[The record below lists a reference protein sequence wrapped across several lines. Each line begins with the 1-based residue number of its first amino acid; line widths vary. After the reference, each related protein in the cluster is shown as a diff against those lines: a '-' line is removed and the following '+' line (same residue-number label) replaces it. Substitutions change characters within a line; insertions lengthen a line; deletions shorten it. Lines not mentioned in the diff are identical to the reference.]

1 MSDHQNTSAAE
12 PAGAQPPP
20 ERPRPLVGALCGL
33 IAAGA
38 ALGTAEIAGAL
49 IRPQATPLIAVGQ
62 AVIDLTPQALRE
74 FAIAAV
80 GEADRPL
87 LVAGTAVLLALFVAA
102 IGVGALRRAW
112 VGDAGIAALA
122 VIAGA
127 AALTRPEADAVY
139 ALPSVAGGVVALILL
154 RVLVRAAP
162 PQSPSAPGAAQPG
175 GQDAVAAEGIAAD
188 TAGARNA
195 DEDAEPAAADASADT
210 AAGAYSLSEAGTP
223 TGADTPPSAGAQAAP
238 APADSGPTAAPTAA
252 PGGFDRR
259 RFVLLAGSAALLS
272 AGAGTG
278 GRWYATAQAGVEAS
292 REAVRLPR
300 PDSPAPPLPDGAEL
314 DVDGLSSFFTPNG
327 DFYRVD
333 TALSIPRIDATS
345 WRLRIH
351 GRGASE
357 REYTYADL
365 LERTDLVERDVTLAC
380 VSNPVGGSYVG
391 NARWIGVPLAA
402 LLREAGVRPPGEGGR
417 ADQLVSRS
425 TDGMT
430 IGTPVEAVMD
440 GRDAMLAIGM
450 NGRPLP
456 ADHGFPARV
465 VVPGLYGY
473 VSACKWIEEME
484 LTTFD
489 AFDAYW
495 VPRGWAQRAPIKTQS
510 RIGTPRA
517 GAEVAAGTVPVAGVA
532 WAQNVGVDRVE
543 VRVDDGPWQPA
554 RLAAEDTADTWRQW
568 VLDWDAEPGEHRIS
582 VRASDRSGH
591 TQTADEARPAPDG
604 ATGYHT
610 VDVTVS

>member
-12 PAGAQPPP
+12 PADAQRPPA
-20 ERPRPLVGALCGL
+20 RPRPLVGALCGL

-62 AVIDLTPQALRE
+62 AVIDLTPRSLRE

-87 LVAGTAVLLALFVAA
+87 LVAGTAVLLALFAAA

-112 VGDAGIAALA
+112 VGDTGIAALA

-139 ALPSVAGGVVALILL
+139 ALPSVAGGAVALVLL

-162 PQSPSAPGAAQPG
+162 SRAPSAAGSAQPG
-175 GQDAVAAEGIAAD
+175 GQDAAAAMAPDPDAAGVRD
-188 TAGARNA
+188 A
-195 DEDAEPAAADASADT
+195 DEVAEPADSDAAVDAGADAPS
-210 AAGAYSLSEAGTP
+210 AAGAP
-223 TGADTPPSAGAQAAP
+223 TS
-238 APADSGPTAAPTAA
+238 PTSPA

-259 RFVLLAGSAALLS
+259 RFVLLAGSAAVLS
-272 AGAGTG
+272 AGSGIG

-292 REAVRLPR
+292 RQAVRLPR

-333 TALSIPRIDATS
+333 TALSVPRIDATS

-351 GRGASE
+351 GRGASG

-365 LERTDLVERDVTLAC
+365 LERTDLVERDITLAC

-402 LLREAGVRPPGEGGR
+402 LLREAGVRPPGKGGR

-425 TDGMT
+425 SDGMT

-440 GRDAMLAIGM
+440 GRDAMLALGM

-473 VSACKWIEEME
+473 VSACKWVEEME

-510 RIGTPRA
+510 RIDTPRA
-517 GAEVAAGTVPVAGVA
+517 GAEVTAGTVPVAGVA
-532 WAQNVGVDRVE
+532 WAQNVGVDQVE
-543 VRVDDGPWQPA
+543 VRVDDGPWQAA
-554 RLAAEDTADTWRQW
+554 RLSAEDTADTWRQW
-568 VLDWDAEPGEHRIS
+568 VLEWDADPGEHRIS
-582 VRASDRSGH
+582 VRASDRSGR
-591 TQTADEARPAPDG
+591 TQTAEEARPAPDG
-604 ATGYHT
+604 ATGHHT